1 MILVRQELLR
11 LIKELMPELRN
22 AVANVINVIAHMEPD
37 LISQGLLLVVASVV
51 LVIAVPTLA
60 RKDLLILVVVLMR
73 QKKK

>member
-37 LISQGLLLVVASVV
+37 LISQGILLVPASVV
-51 LVIAVPTLA
+51 HVIAVPTLA
-60 RKDLLILVVVLMR
+60 RKDLFTRDVTTKILKR
-73 QKKK
+73 K

>member
-22 AVANVINVIAHMEPD
+22 AAANVINVIAHMEPD

-51 LVIAVPTLA
+51 LVIAVLTLA
-60 RKDLLILVVVLMR
+60 RKDLFTRDVTTKILKR
-73 QKKK
+73 K

>member
-1 MILVRQELLR
+1 
-11 LIKELMPELRN
+11 MPELRN

-51 LVIAVPTLA
+51 HVIAVPTLA

>member
-51 LVIAVPTLA
+51 HVIAVPTLA
-60 RKDLLILVVVLMR
+60 RKDLFTRDVTTKILKR
-73 QKKK
+73 K

>member
-51 LVIAVPTLA
+51 HVIAVPTLA